1 MNIEMNDITSS
12 IRKEMEK
19 FDSSIDVS
27 EVGEVIM
34 VGDGIA
40 RVSGLENVMS
50 SELIELPNDVM
61 GMAMNLEEDEV
72 GLVAQK
78 IDVKKVKF
86 NVYTL
91 CLIETLL
98 SIILIYYISY
108 KNNYGI
114 IK

>member
-19 FDSSIDVS
+19 FDISIDVS
-27 EVGEVIM
+27 KVGRIIM

-72 GLVAQK
+72 GLVVFG
-78 IDVKKVKF
+78 DTRLVKEGDLAKRTGKVVEVHLGKR
-86 NVYTL
+86 
-91 CLIETLL
+91 
-98 SIILIYYISY
+98 IIR
-108 KNNYGI
+108 
-114 IK
+114 